1 MSRNTSMR
9 SLPRSV
15 ARAASLLSATIGTV
29 LLTAGTAS
37 AQTDN
42 PLDGISPDLGVF
54 GPTFQSTWSRFAGG
68 IWGAVLAVSAV
79 NLIISL
85 YKIRKARAGGYQS
98 ELSDSMDSAKTAGVA
113 FGCVAGAGIIVGA
126 ILFVVNG

>member
-1 MSRNTSMR
+1 MSRNLSVP
-9 SLPRSV
+9 SLPRRV
-15 ARAASLLSATIGTV
+15 ARAMSLLTATIGAV

-42 PLDGISPDLGVF
+42 PLDGVTPDLGVF
-54 GPTFQSTWSRFAGG
+54 GDTFEDTWTRIAGG
-68 IWGAVLAVSAV
+68 IWGAFLAASALNV
-79 NLIISL
+79 IVSL
-85 YKIRKARAGGYQS
+85 YKIRRARAGGYQS
-98 ELSDSMDSAKTAGVA
+98 ELSESMDSAKTAVVA

>member
-15 ARAASLLSATIGTV
+15 ARAASLLSATIGAA
-29 LLTAGTAS
+29 LLTAGTAA

-42 PLDGISPDLGVF
+42 PLDGVRPSMEVF
-54 GPTFQSTWSRFAGG
+54 GPTFQSTWSRIAGG
-68 IWGAVLAVSAV
+68 IWGAVLAASAI

-126 ILFVVNG
+126 ILFLVNG

>member
-15 ARAASLLSATIGTV
+15 ARAASLLSATIATV

-54 GPTFQSTWSRFAGG
+54 GPTFQSTWSRIAGG

>member
-42 PLDGISPDLGVF
+42 PLDGISPDLGGVF
-54 GPTFQSTWSRFAGG
+54 GPTFQSTWSRIAGG
-68 IWGAVLAVSAV
+68 IWGGAVLAVSAV

-85 YKIRKARAGGYQS
+85 YKIRKARAGG
-98 ELSDSMDSAKTAGVA
+98 ATRA
-113 FGCVAGAGIIVGA
+113 
-126 ILFVVNG
+126 N